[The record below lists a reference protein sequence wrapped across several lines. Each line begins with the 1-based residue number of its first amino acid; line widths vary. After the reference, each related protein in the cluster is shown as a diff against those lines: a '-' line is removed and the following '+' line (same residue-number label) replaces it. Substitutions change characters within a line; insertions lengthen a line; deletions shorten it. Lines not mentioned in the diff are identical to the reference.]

1 MCLCVVQ
8 CGSLEEE
15 VKSLKEDGGGNFYQ
29 TMALPEG
36 MHPSS
41 SDIIASLNEQL
52 LQVLQVRNS
61 HFPTLRN
68 HCAIHVY

>member
-1 MCLCVVQ
+1 MIDDVLFYCLGQ
-8 CGSLEEE
+8 CENLEAE

-52 LQVLQVRNS
+52 LQVLHVR
-61 HFPTLRN
+61 FPL
-68 HCAIHVY
+68 I

>member
-1 MCLCVVQ
+1 MCSCRIQ
-8 CGSLEEE
+8 CENLEAE

-52 LQVLQVRNS
+52 LQVLHVR
-61 HFPTLRN
+61 FPL
-68 HCAIHVY
+68 

>member
-1 MCLCVVQ
+1 MIEDVVFSCLGQ
-8 CGSLEEE
+8 CENLEAE

-41 SDIIASLNEQL
+41 SDIIADRKS
-52 LQVLQVRNS
+52 VV
-61 HFPTLRN
+61 
-68 HCAIHVY
+68 